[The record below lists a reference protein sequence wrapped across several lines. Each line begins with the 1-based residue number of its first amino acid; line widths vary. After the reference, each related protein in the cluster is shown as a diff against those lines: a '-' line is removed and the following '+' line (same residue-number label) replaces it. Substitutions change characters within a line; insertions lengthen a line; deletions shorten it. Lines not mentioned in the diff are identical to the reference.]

1 MLYIGVMNN
10 TVAVKGV
17 FTISIKKLKQ
27 TLIQM
32 YSFQQGE
39 CYRSRELYQWSSWK
53 LLMCTAV

>member
-39 CYRSRELYQWSSWK
+39 CYRSRELYQ
-53 LLMCTAV
+53 